1 MIFLGKSGKPPIN
14 IMGAGNRAEFLC
26 TDTSVEE
33 NNFLKISDP
42 RNVYLGFYSLSN
54 FEQVFTRQKNN
65 VEKLERLENVL
76 YNCDT
81 SDFDFS

>member
-26 TDTSVEE
+26 TDTPVEE

-42 RNVYLGFYSLSN
+42 RNVYLGFYRLSN
-54 FEQVFTRQKNN
+54 FEQAPTREKNT
-65 VEKLERLENVL
+65 VEKLERLEKKNRQ
-76 YNCDT
+76 
-81 SDFDFS
+81 